1 MMIDIDHVS
10 FQYSG
15 AERENLQNFNLQIE
29 KGECVVLTGES
40 GCGKTCVTR
49 LINTL
54 IPHFY
59 EGEMSGT
66 VLIDGVDTR
75 TIQPHDLSDKI
86 GSVFQNPRSQFFSLD
101 TDSEIVFGMENK
113 GMPYQVM
120 LDRYQQ
126 TIQELHIEKLKDRN
140 LFDLS
145 GGQKQTIAF
154 ASVYALNPNI
164 FVLDEPS
171 SNLDPEAI
179 QELRR
184 LLLLIKAQGKT
195 IIVSEHRLYFLNGIA
210 DRIVLMEHGKLK
222 QSWSASDFALLST
235 EQIKALGLR
244 SYTPTRLELPETT
257 PSRNDTPAVE
267 VKDLAIGYEKGEP
280 VAQHLNFCVYPGEI
294 VGVVG
299 KNGCGKST
307 LARTL
312 CGLQKE
318 LHGEV
323 LYKNSTVPSKRRIKK
338 AYLVMQDPD
347 YQLFTDSVYQELLL
361 ALSDQKDKD
370 EKRIDDILDELNLTI
385 YKERHPMSL
394 SGGQKQRTAIGVA
407 ALRDAEVLIFDEP
420 TSGLDYKNMESVA
433 GILSALSKRGKAILV
448 ISHDNELLMKICS
461 RVIRVMSEQAKPVGA
476 SDKMKAKD
484 FITLGIFTV
493 LFFAVVMVCI
503 FASAATVVTFAF
515 GSAIA
520 AIPGGIIYMLMRAKV
535 PKAGSVLLSG
545 VVIGLIEFLIGA
557 GWAVAVGFIAGAV
570 IAELLARA
578 GHYKSFWLN
587 TIGYS
592 VYMTFFALGT
602 YLPMVIM
609 TGYVDDMSTSNGVS
623 AEYLTELHS
632 FMNGTMVVIIAV
644 VTFVA
649 GIVGA
654 LIAKGV
660 FKKHF
665 QKAGIV

>member
-15 AERENLQNFNLQIE
+15 AERENLQDFNLQIE

-75 TIQPHDLSDKI
+75 SIQPHDLSDKI

-126 TIQELHIEKLKDRN
+126 TIRELHIEKLKDRN

-154 ASVYALNPNI
+154 ASVYALNPDI

-235 EQIKALGLR
+235 EQVKVLGLR

-267 VKDLAIGYEKGEP
+267 VRDLAIGYEKGEP

-299 KNGCGKST
+299 KNGCGK
-307 LARTL
+307 
-312 CGLQKE
+312 
-318 LHGEV
+318 
-323 LYKNSTVPSKRRIKK
+323 
-338 AYLVMQDPD
+338 
-347 YQLFTDSVYQELLL
+347 
-361 ALSDQKDKD
+361 
-370 EKRIDDILDELNLTI
+370 
-385 YKERHPMSL
+385 
-394 SGGQKQRTAIGVA
+394 
-407 ALRDAEVLIFDEP
+407 
-420 TSGLDYKNMESVA
+420 
-433 GILSALSKRGKAILV
+433 
-448 ISHDNELLMKICS
+448 
-461 RVIRVMSEQAKPVGA
+461 
-476 SDKMKAKD
+476 
-484 FITLGIFTV
+484 
-493 LFFAVVMVCI
+493 
-503 FASAATVVTFAF
+503 
-515 GSAIA
+515 
-520 AIPGGIIYMLMRAKV
+520 
-535 PKAGSVLLSG
+535 
-545 VVIGLIEFLIGA
+545 
-557 GWAVAVGFIAGAV
+557 
-570 IAELLARA
+570 
-578 GHYKSFWLN
+578 
-587 TIGYS
+587 
-592 VYMTFFALGT
+592 
-602 YLPMVIM
+602 
-609 TGYVDDMSTSNGVS
+609 
-623 AEYLTELHS
+623 
-632 FMNGTMVVIIAV
+632 
-644 VTFVA
+644 
-649 GIVGA
+649 
-654 LIAKGV
+654 
-660 FKKHF
+660 
-665 QKAGIV
+665 

>member
-1 MMIDIDHVS
+1 MISLKNVS
-10 FQYSG
+10 FSYDGQ
-15 AERENLQNFNLQIE
+15 ENNGLHNVSLEIP
-29 KGECVVLTGES
+29 KGQCVLLCGES
-40 GCGKTCVTR
+40 GCGKTTITR
-49 LINTL
+49 LINGL
-54 IPHFY
+54 IPHFFS
-59 EGEMSGT
+59 GELSGEISVCGLDVT
-66 VLIDGVDTR
+66 KTDIAD
-75 TIQPHDLSDKI
+75 ISDYV
-86 GSVFQNPRSQFFSLD
+86 GSVFQNPRTQFFNTD

-113 GMPYQVM
+113 GMPYQMM

-126 TIQELHIEKLKDRN
+126 TLRELHIEKLKGRN

-154 ASVYALNPNI
+154 ASVYALNPDI

-222 QSWSASDFALLST
+222 QSWSASDFALLSD
-235 EQIKALGLR
+235 EQVKALGLR
-244 SYTPTRLELPETT
+244 SYTPTRLELPEIA

-280 VAQHLNFCVYPGEI
+280 VAQHLNFRVYPGEI

-318 LHGEV
+318 LRGEV
-323 LYKNSTVPSKRRIKK
+323 LYKNSMVPGKRRIRK

-448 ISHDNELLMKICS
+448 ISHDNELLMKVCS
-461 RVIRVMSEQAKPVGA
+461 RIIRVDE
-476 SDKMKAKD
+476 
-484 FITLGIFTV
+484 
-493 LFFAVVMVCI
+493 
-503 FASAATVVTFAF
+503 
-515 GSAIA
+515 
-520 AIPGGIIYMLMRAKV
+520 R
-535 PKAGSVLLSG
+535 
-545 VVIGLIEFLIGA
+545 
-557 GWAVAVGFIAGAV
+557 
-570 IAELLARA
+570 
-578 GHYKSFWLN
+578 
-587 TIGYS
+587 
-592 VYMTFFALGT
+592 
-602 YLPMVIM
+602 
-609 TGYVDDMSTSNGVS
+609 TSS
-623 AEYLTELHS
+623 
-632 FMNGTMVVIIAV
+632 
-644 VTFVA
+644 
-649 GIVGA
+649 
-654 LIAKGV
+654 
-660 FKKHF
+660 
-665 QKAGIV
+665 